1 MQQLDVFESFV
12 PLGSAEYC
20 QKLKEIHRFDCFL
33 ARPRKG
39 RLGDFTIKSGM
50 VPKITVNVNLNRYNF
65 LITYLH
71 EVAHCVVYWKYKNKR
86 AGSIL
91 PHGVEWKHAFRM
103 LLQPVMNLEIFP
115 EDILPHLLHYA
126 KNPKASTSGD
136 QRLYAALKR
145 HDDQTDLSNKIALE
159 HLPEGVTFVFQKR
172 KFTKGAVRRTRVL
185 CVDNSN
191 LRAYTIPLHALV
203 EKD

>member
-1 MQQLDVFESFV
+1 MQQLYAFESFV
-12 PLGSAEYC
+12 PPGAAEYC
-20 QKLKEIHRFDCFL
+20 NSLKATHQFDCYL

-39 RLGDFTIKSGM
+39 RLGDFTIKPGM
-50 VPKITVNVNLNRYNF
+50 VPKITVNVDLNPYNF

-71 EVAHCVVYWKYKNKR
+71 EVAHCIVYRKYKNKR
-86 AGSIL
+86 AGSVL
-91 PHGVEWKHAFRM
+91 PHGVEWKTEFSL
-103 LLQPVMNLEIFP
+103 LLQPVMHLAFFSA
-115 EDILPHLLHYA
+115 DILPHLLHYA
-126 KNPKASTSGD
+126 RNPKASTSAD
-136 QRLYAALKR
+136 QHLYAALKR
-145 HDDQTDLSNKIALE
+145 HDDQAVIDNKIALE